1 MNKDSLLRNKY
12 CTILEITAEFKIRNG
27 QYTDKWLNTSTSVW
41 PFTKVYD
48 HFI

>member
-1 MNKDSLLRNKY
+1 MN
-12 CTILEITAEFKIRNG
+12 TITEFKIRNG
-27 QYTDKWLNTSTSVW
+27 VNGQYMDKWPNTSTSVW